1 MLSYHVSLAKKLIM
15 PQNLVL
21 PRPGASYEPQP
32 PVAGPTESAFVE
44 TFGALLPSA
53 QFLQTPR
60 GKAAYYEFK
69 PSSSNDGTTKIDKV
83 LFIHGVQTPA
93 LGMLPLTR
101 ALEKS
106 FPAAHMV
113 LIDLWGHG
121 LSDTPVAP
129 HEASLFHELIDNLLD
144 HLDWQSAHIVGFSFG
159 GATTVSYVASRPSR
173 VKSFTLVAPAGLL
186 ELSMF
191 TPEEQACLRGNDDD
205 AAKTCVLNIL
215 EGGDLVVPEDWKQRV
230 ANGEVVAEAVRE
242 WQMREHPGHTA
253 SVVAIFRDGSV
264 MGSHAYFDEA
274 AKTGIPSLA
283 VLGELDSLCS
293 EDQLNGHGFENVFV
307 VPKAVHS
314 VVRDQPVDVAN
325 LIGDFWGKLEKQ

>member
-1 MLSYHVSLAKKLIM
+1 M
-15 PQNLVL
+15 PQDLII
-21 PRPGASYEPQP
+21 PRPGASYKPQP

-44 TFGALLPSA
+44 TFGALLPAA
-53 QFLQTPR
+53 QFLQTPS
-60 GKAAYYEFK
+60 GKAAYYDIK
-69 PSSSNDGTTKIDKV
+69 PSSSNDETAKIDKV

-93 LGMLPLTR
+93 LGMLPLAR

-121 LSDTPVAP
+121 LSDTPVIP

-144 HLDWQSAHIVGFSFG
+144 HLSWESAHIVGFSFG

-173 VKSFTLVAPAGLL
+173 AKSFTLVAPAGLL
-186 ELSMF
+186 QPSMF
-191 TPEEQACLRGNDDD
+191 TPEEQACLQGDDD
-205 AAKTCVLNIL
+205 AAARKCVLNIL
-215 EGGDLVVPEDWKQRV
+215 EGGDLVVPTDWKQRV

-253 SVVAIFRDGSV
+253 SVVAIFRDGGV
-264 MGSHAYFDEA
+264 MGSHALFDEA
-274 AKTGIPSLA
+274 AKTEIPSLA
-283 VLGELDSLCS
+283 VLGELDGLCS
-293 EDQLNGHGFENVFV
+293 KDQLNEHGFENVFV

-314 VVRDQPVDVAN
+314 VVRDQAADVAK
-325 LIGDFWGKLEKQ
+325 LIGDFWRTLEQQ

>member
-1 MLSYHVSLAKKLIM
+1 M
-15 PQNLVL
+15 PQDLVL
-21 PRPGASYEPQP
+21 PRPGASYKPQQ
-32 PVAGPTESAFVE
+32 PVAGPTESAFVK
-44 TFGALLPSA
+44 TFGALLPAA

-60 GKAAYYEFK
+60 GKAAYYEIT
-69 PSSSNDGTTKIDKV
+69 PSSSKDSAKQVDKV

-144 HLDWQSAHIVGFSFG
+144 HLSWPSAHIVGFSFG
-159 GATTVSYVASRPSR
+159 GATAVSYVASRPSR

-186 ELSMF
+186 QLSMF
-191 TPEEQACLRGNDDD
+191 TPEEQASLQGDDYA
-205 AAKTCVLNIL
+205 AAKKCVLNIL

-230 ANGEVVAEAVRE
+230 AKGEVVAEAVRE

-253 SVVAIFRDGSV
+253 SVVAIFRDGGA
-264 MGSHAYFDEA
+264 MGSHAHFDKA

-293 EDQLNGHGFENVFV
+293 KDQLNEHGFENVFV

-314 VVRDQPVDVAN
+314 VVRDQALDVAN
-325 LIGDFWGKLEKQ
+325 LIGDFWRGLEKQ

>member
-1 MLSYHVSLAKKLIM
+1 M
-15 PQNLVL
+15 PQDLVL
-21 PRPGASYEPQP
+21 PRPGETYEPQP

-44 TFGALLPSA
+44 TFGALLPAA
-53 QFLQTPR
+53 QFLQTPH
-60 GKAAYYEFK
+60 GKVAYYEIK

-106 FPAAHMV
+106 FPAVHMV
-113 LIDLWGHG
+113 LVDLWGHG
-121 LSDTPVAP
+121 LSDTPVVP
-129 HEASLFHELIDNLLD
+129 HEASLFHELVDNLLD
-144 HLDWQSAHIVGFSFG
+144 HLSWQSAHIVGFSFG

-186 ELSMF
+186 EISMF
-191 TPEEQACLRGNDDD
+191 TPEEQACLQGDDEA
-205 AAKTCVLNIL
+205 AAKKCVLNIL
-215 EGGDLVVPEDWKQRV
+215 EGGDLVVPADWKQRV

-253 SVVAIFRDGSV
+253 SVVAIFRDGGV
-264 MGSHAYFDEA
+264 MDSHAHFDEA

-283 VLGELDSLCS
+283 VLGELDGLCS
-293 EDQLNGHGFENVFV
+293 RDQLNEHGFENVFV

-314 VVRDQPVDVAN
+314 VVRDKAEHVAK
-325 LIGDFWGKLEKQ
+325 LIADFWKTLEKQ

>member
-1 MLSYHVSLAKKLIM
+1 M
-15 PQNLVL
+15 PQDLVL
-21 PRPGASYEPQP
+21 PRPGASYESEP

-44 TFGALLPSA
+44 TFGALLPAA

-60 GKAAYYEFK
+60 GKAAYYEIK
-69 PSSSNDGTTKIDKV
+69 PSISSDGNAKIDKV

-93 LGMLPLTR
+93 LGMLPLAR

-106 FPAAHMV
+106 FPAAHLV

-121 LSDTPVAP
+121 LSDTPVVP
-129 HEASLFHELIDNLLD
+129 HEASLFHELIENLLD
-144 HLDWQSAHIVGFSFG
+144 HLNWQSVHLVGFSFG

-186 ELSMF
+186 EMSMF
-191 TPEEQACLRGNDDD
+191 TPEEQSCLQGHGDDV
-205 AAKTCVLNIL
+205 AKKCVLNIL
-215 EGGDLVVPEDWKQRV
+215 EGGDLVVPADWKQRV

-253 SVVAIFRDGSV
+253 SVVAIFRDGGV
-264 MGSHAYFDEA
+264 MGSHAHFDEA
-274 AKTGIPSLA
+274 AKAGIPSLA
-283 VLGELDSLCS
+283 VLGELDGLCS
-293 EDQLNGHGFENVFV
+293 KDQLNTHGFDNVFV

-314 VVRDQPVDVAN
+314 VVRDRAEDVAK
-325 LIGDFWGKLEKQ
+325 LVGDFWKTLEKQ

>member
-1 MLSYHVSLAKKLIM
+1 M
-15 PQNLVL
+15 PQDLVL
-21 PRPGASYEPQP
+21 PRPGASYKPQP

-44 TFGALLPSA
+44 AFGALLPAA

-60 GKAAYYEFK
+60 GKAAYYEIT
-69 PSSSNDGTTKIDKV
+69 PSSSNDGVARIDKV

-93 LGMLPLTR
+93 LGMLPLAR

-113 LIDLWGHG
+113 VIDLWGHG

-129 HEASLFHELIDNLLD
+129 HESSLFHELIDNLLD
-144 HLDWQSAHIVGFSFG
+144 HLSWQSTHIVGFSFG

-186 ELSMF
+186 QLSMF
-191 TPEEQACLRGNDDD
+191 PPEEQAYLQGDDYA
-205 AAKTCVLNIL
+205 AAKKCVLNIL
-215 EGGDLVVPEDWKQRV
+215 EGGDLVVPKDWKQRV
-230 ANGEVVAEAVRE
+230 AKGEVVAEAVRE

-253 SVVAIFRDGSV
+253 SVVAIFRDGAV
-264 MGSHAYFDEA
+264 MDSHAQFDKA

-283 VLGELDSLCS
+283 VLGELDTLCNK
-293 EDQLNGHGFENVFV
+293 EQLNDLGFENVFV

-314 VVRDQPVDVAN
+314 VVRDQALDVAN
-325 LIGDFWGKLEKQ
+325 LIGDFWRGLEPQ